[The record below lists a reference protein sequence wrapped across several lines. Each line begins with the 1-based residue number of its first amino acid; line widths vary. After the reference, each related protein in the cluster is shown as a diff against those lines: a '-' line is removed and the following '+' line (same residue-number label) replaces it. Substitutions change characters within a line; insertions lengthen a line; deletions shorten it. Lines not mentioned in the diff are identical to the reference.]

1 MPLTKATDKKNI
13 RLLLVEDS
21 RIRLGLSAFL
31 GNDPEI
37 EVTAEAETG
46 EEALKIAEATMF
58 DVAVV
63 DLGLPGISGIEAMA
77 ILRELQPNLKL
88 VVLTSHQQRDEVL
101 ASMAAGA
108 NAYCL
113 KDITESN
120 LTYVVKLVYEGGA
133 WLDPLIARYAL
144 EVFDSIAAPIT
155 TNEES
160 EMVQSLTPRENE
172 VLKYIAQ
179 GKNNRQIAELLYISP
194 HTVKA
199 NVSNILTKLSVQDRV
214 QAAVMA
220 IKNNL
225 I

>member
-1 MPLTKATDKKNI
+1 M
-13 RLLLVEDS
+13 
-21 RIRLGLSAFL
+21 
-31 GNDPEI
+31 
-37 EVTAEAETG
+37 
-46 EEALKIAEATMF
+46 
-58 DVAVV
+58 
-63 DLGLPGISGIEAMA
+63 
-77 ILRELQPNLKL
+77 
-88 VVLTSHQQRDEVL
+88 
-101 ASMAAGA
+101 
-108 NAYCL
+108 
-113 KDITESN
+113 
-120 LTYVVKLVYEGGA
+120 VKLVYEGGA